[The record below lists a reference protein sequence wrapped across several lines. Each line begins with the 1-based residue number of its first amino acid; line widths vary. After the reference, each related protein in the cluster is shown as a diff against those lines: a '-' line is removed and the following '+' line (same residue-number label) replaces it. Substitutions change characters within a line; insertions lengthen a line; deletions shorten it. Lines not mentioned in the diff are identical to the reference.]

1 MIHDFRNCLK
11 DYKTRMR
18 LLRGRRDIEGLV
30 EFTEIRKR
38 YNKLL
43 HSHEIF
49 WKQRAKTLWLKEG
62 DMNSRYFH
70 SMASA
75 RKKKNTIIRL
85 RNAQG
90 LWCVDSDEIDTLIK
104 SYFTDLFSSS
114 GSNNEA
120 VISVVVPSI
129 SS

>member
-1 MIHDFRNCLK
+1 MK
-11 DYKTRMR
+11 E
-18 LLRGRRDIEGLV
+18 RDI
-30 EFTEIRKR
+30 
-38 YNKLL
+38 
-43 HSHEIF
+43 
-49 WKQRAKTLWLKEG
+49 
-62 DMNSRYFH
+62 DSRYFH

-120 VISVVVPSI
+120 VISALVPSI